1 MLKMGEAPQVPM
13 ILIQYVMR
21 AESLQAENE
30 SAARLSHVAKRTD
43 TKAFVSFRVKSLV
56 IIQIQDKGDVS

>member
-1 MLKMGEAPQVPM
+1 MGEAPQVPM

-30 SAARLSHVAKRTD
+30 SAARLSHVAIRAANGLRGPT
-43 TKAFVSFRVKSLV
+43 
-56 IIQIQDKGDVS
+56 DVSDVTNSGQRI